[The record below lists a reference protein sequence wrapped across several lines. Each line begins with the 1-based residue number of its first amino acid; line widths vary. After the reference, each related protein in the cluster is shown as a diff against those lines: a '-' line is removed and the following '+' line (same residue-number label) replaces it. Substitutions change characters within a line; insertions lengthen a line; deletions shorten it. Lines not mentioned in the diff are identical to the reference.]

1 MTKKYNLLDI
11 WQQAVEDNVSV
22 NISYG
27 KKEAYIYKG
36 VKVIKT
42 RDCIKIVNTRTF
54 GLDYEEIDEQLY
66 KSFFEKGFRP
76 GVVDVLRSSYLK
88 RIEYLNKNIRN
99 EINSRN
105 NKKHYKSMK
114 VKRAELISKYTK
126 ILKTKIK

>member
-1 MTKKYNLLDI
+1 MTRKYTLLDI
-11 WQQAVEDNVSV
+11 WQQAIEDNVSV
-22 NISYG
+22 DMSYG
-27 KKEAYIYKG
+27 NKQAYIYKG
-36 VKVIKT
+36 IKVVKV
-42 RDCIKIVNTRTF
+42 RDEIKILNTRTF
-54 GLDYEEIDEQLY
+54 GLEYEEIEEYLY
-66 KSFFEKGFRP
+66 ESFFEKGFRP